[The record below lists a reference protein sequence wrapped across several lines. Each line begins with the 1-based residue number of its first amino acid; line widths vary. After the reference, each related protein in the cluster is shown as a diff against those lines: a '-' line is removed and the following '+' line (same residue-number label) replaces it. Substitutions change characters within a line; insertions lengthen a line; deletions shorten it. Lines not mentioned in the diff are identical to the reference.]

1 MPIHMDI
8 MRIERLVVILAR
20 GHVTA
25 DEIAE
30 TIKALIAADVPGFAK
45 IIDVAG
51 SASDLTREQ
60 VERIAALL
68 RGGPDS
74 PRDSPIGSPR
84 GAVAFVINPA
94 RKGFAEAF
102 AEVTQGERPIE
113 LFASLHAA
121 RRWLKEAK
129 TGASPPSA
137 TLHGGVRVWN

>member
-8 MRIERLVVILAR
+8 MRIERLVVIVAR
-20 GHVTA
+20 GNVTA

-30 TIKALIAADVPGFAK
+30 NTKALIAANVPGFAK

-51 SASDLTREQ
+51 SASTLAREQ

-74 PRDSPIGSPR
+74 PSR
-84 GAVAFVINPA
+84 GAVAFVVNPA
-94 RKGFAEAF
+94 RQGFAEAF

-113 LFASLHAA
+113 LFTSLHAA
-121 RRWLKEAK
+121 RSWLKDAK
-129 TGASPPSA
+129 AGASHPSA
-137 TLHGGVRVWN
+137 KLHDGVPVRS